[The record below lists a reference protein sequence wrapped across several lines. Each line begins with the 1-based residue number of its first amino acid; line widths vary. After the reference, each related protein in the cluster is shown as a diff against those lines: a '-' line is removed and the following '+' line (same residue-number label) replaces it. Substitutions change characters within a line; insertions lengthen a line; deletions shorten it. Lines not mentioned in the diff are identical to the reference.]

1 MFFVEYQNG
10 FRIGRGAM
18 DSLAVIDL
26 DIKKAK
32 AKKRDSVIYIY
43 IYIFI

>member
-1 MFFVEYQNG
+1 
-10 FRIGRGAM
+10 M

-32 AKKRDSVIYIY
+32 AKKKDAV
-43 IYIFI
+43 YIFSRYHESLCFNVERKVFY